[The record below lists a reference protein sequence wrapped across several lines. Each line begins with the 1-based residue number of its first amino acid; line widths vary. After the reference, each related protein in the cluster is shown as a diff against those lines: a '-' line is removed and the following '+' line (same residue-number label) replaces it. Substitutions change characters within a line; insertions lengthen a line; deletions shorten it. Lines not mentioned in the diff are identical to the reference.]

1 MSGELI
7 DNKSYI
13 EKKDIFNNG
22 YGDFSS
28 GSINQLFD
36 VNNDGYVDAVEK
48 DRMLSAGM
56 LNTLE
61 SIHPLVARAYND
73 PNFLINNGFFLTDE
87 QQLRKNKIK
96 LLINKILLMS
106 ELEDIKNKRKDRFNE
121 ENLNIEKNEEEMDL
135 IQNLQEDL
143 KERQYLEQTEI
154 NNQV

>member
-56 LNTLE
+56 INTLE